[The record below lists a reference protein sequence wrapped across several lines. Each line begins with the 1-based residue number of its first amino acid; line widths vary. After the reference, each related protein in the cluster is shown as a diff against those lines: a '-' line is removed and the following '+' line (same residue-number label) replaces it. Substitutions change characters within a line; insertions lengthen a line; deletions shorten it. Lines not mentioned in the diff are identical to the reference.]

1 MSKKNKV
8 NTSHKNEAL
17 VSLFENPNQPLVVDA
32 NFFIPPDR
40 SKENKNLKQISFK
53 SFKSIWLDNLI
64 DTFKPVIIH
73 EAVYE
78 EFQTKDV
85 KDLVDENSNK
95 KPPFIIIVKDSDL
108 SENEELTRKSIEE
121 KISRHTQYEPEIDNK
136 DDRGEVKSL
145 SYIAVKNLLYFC
157 SQDAN
162 SIRLIEEAEKLE
174 TNLDSVSAIRMY
186 EIIYY
191 FMVKDIG
198 DKNSLRALYKYM
210 YYSTNSDKSV
220 NPSWNDFKESMD
232 KLYVNK

>member
-8 NTSHKNEAL
+8 NTSYKNEAL
-17 VSLFENPNQPLVVDA
+17 VSLIKNPNQPLVVDA

-40 SKENKNLKQISFK
+40 SKENKKIKPIHFK

-64 DTFKPVIIH
+64 DTFKPIIIH

-85 KDLVDENSNK
+85 KNLVDENINK

-108 SENEELTRKSIEE
+108 NKNEELIRKTIEE
-121 KISRHTQYEPEIDNK
+121 KISKHTQYEPVLDNK

-162 SIRLIEEAEKLE
+162 SIRLIEEAEKLD
-174 TNLDSVSAIRMY
+174 TNLESVSAIRMY
-186 EIIYY
+186 EILYY
-191 FMVKDIG
+191 FIINNIGNKDL
-198 DKNSLRALYKYM
+198 LRVLYKYM
-210 YYSTNSDKSV
+210 YYSTNSDKNI
-220 NPSWNDFKESMD
+220 NPSWIEFKESMD
-232 KLYVNK
+232 KLYSNN